1 MSASEDTRESGEEA
15 ATPAVPGD
23 SAPPS
28 FGASTPPADP
38 PPADGDPAEPA
49 EAKEPA
55 ASPGALKLPT
65 FGLQAP
71 WWAAESTETGP
82 PPDEKTAPAEPA
94 VTPADVKPSV
104 DTAADDTAT
113 GDTAAEDT
121 AGDEPGEEESSAA
134 SRTATLPL
142 GTLVA
147 GVGVP
152 KVDSRGAVPATPIV
166 KRSPMSGDTDPD
178 GIPAV
183 RPDAEQ
189 PTGAA
194 EQPTGTAEPAATDT
208 DTPDTGTAEAGGAA
222 DDAGEAD
229 TVTDIPAVTVSKDT
243 GTPDTGASTTAAST
257 TGASTTGAAESDTAV
272 DIPAVKGEAKD
283 GPGETA
289 QDEQATAFEQAR
301 AAEDAPGDSG
311 PVLVPDAILPA
322 GVTPPTGSG
331 PFPHTAPDAAGSE
344 NAQQTTVITPVYH
357 AEGGVPLD
365 VPAQRPGQADQG
377 ASKSSGRT
385 KRRLALV
392 GGGAAA
398 IIAAGVALFALGG
411 TGGSGSDAGRTGD
424 AKAAESPAA
433 AQSTPP
439 PSPSASPSATPTAS
453 AAPPSRID
461 HERTDRE
468 PLAFQDVFPTKTIR
482 LGGRTYTRDRWSLN
496 RDASYAA
503 RGSMLRALERE
514 RCRKIIRATF
524 IDRSSSLAVTSG
536 IAVMPTKEAALRVSR
551 AGDPSRYE
559 WFRGMGGKRAPDLDR
574 AGGYAAATVRGR
586 YVAYAYVQW
595 ADGRPARPGDP
606 VIKQAAKRFLDYD
619 LRPIVDRARR

>member
-94 VTPADVKPSV
+94 DVIPADVKPSM

-113 GDTAAEDT
+113 EDT
-121 AGDEPGEEESSAA
+121 AGDDPGEEESSAA

-147 GVGVP
+147 GIGVP

-189 PTGAA
+189 PTG
-194 EQPTGTAEPAATDT
+194 TAEPAATA
-208 DTPDTGTAEAGGAA
+208 TGTTATNTAEKAAGAA
-222 DDAGEAD
+222 DDTAEAD

-243 GTPDTGASTTAAST
+243 GTPDTGASTAAAST

-272 DIPAVKGEAKD
+272 DIPAVKGEAKE
-283 GPGETA
+283 GPGETP
-289 QDEQATAFEQAR
+289 QDGQATAFEQAR

-322 GVTPPTGSG
+322 GATPPTGSG

-514 RCRKIIRATF
+514 R
-524 IDRSSSLAVTSG
+524 
-536 IAVMPTKEAALRVSR
+536 
-551 AGDPSRYE
+551 
-559 WFRGMGGKRAPDLDR
+559 
-574 AGGYAAATVRGR
+574 
-586 YVAYAYVQW
+586 
-595 ADGRPARPGDP
+595 
-606 VIKQAAKRFLDYD
+606 
-619 LRPIVDRARR
+619 

>member
-94 VTPADVKPSV
+94 DVIPADVKPSM

-113 GDTAAEDT
+113 EDT
-121 AGDEPGEEESSAA
+121 AGDDPGEEESSAA

-147 GVGVP
+147 GIGVP

-189 PTGAA
+189 PTG
-194 EQPTGTAEPAATDT
+194 TAEPAATDT
-208 DTPDTGTAEAGGAA
+208 GTTATDTAEKAGGAA
-222 DDAGEAD
+222 DDTAEAD

-243 GTPDTGASTTAAST
+243 GTPDTGASTAAT
-257 TGASTTGAAESDTAV
+257 PTTGAAESDTAV
-272 DIPAVKGEAKD
+272 DIPAVKGEAKE
-283 GPGETA
+283 GPGETP
-289 QDEQATAFEQAR
+289 QDGQATAFEQAR

-398 IIAAGVALFALGG
+398 IIAAGVALFAIGG

-439 PSPSASPSATPTAS
+439 PSPAASPSAAPTAS

>member
-94 VTPADVKPSV
+94 DVIPADVKPSM

-113 GDTAAEDT
+113 EDT
-121 AGDEPGEEESSAA
+121 AGDDPGEEESSAA

-147 GVGVP
+147 GIGVP

-189 PTGAA
+189 PTG
-194 EQPTGTAEPAATDT
+194 TAEPAATDT
-208 DTPDTGTAEAGGAA
+208 GTTATDTAEKAGGAA
-222 DDAGEAD
+222 DDTAEAD

-243 GTPDTGASTTAAST
+243 GTPDTGASTAAT
-257 TGASTTGAAESDTAV
+257 PTTGAAESDTAV
-272 DIPAVKGEAKD
+272 DIPAVKGEAKE
-283 GPGETA
+283 GPGETP
-289 QDEQATAFEQAR
+289 QDGQATAFEQAR

-398 IIAAGVALFALGG
+398 IIAAGVALFAIGG

-439 PSPSASPSATPTAS
+439 PSPAASPSATPTAS

>member
-82 PPDEKTAPAEPA
+82 PPDERTAPAEPA
-94 VTPADVKPSV
+94 VTPADAKPSV
-104 DTAADDTAT
+104 DTAAD
-113 GDTAAEDT
+113 DTAAEDT

-189 PTGAA
+189 PTG
-194 EQPTGTAEPAATDT
+194 TAEPAATDT

-222 DDAGEAD
+222 DDAAEAD
-229 TVTDIPAVTVSKDT
+229 TVTDIPAVTASKDT

-272 DIPAVKGEAKD
+272 DIPAVKGEAKE
-283 GPGETA
+283 GPGETP
-289 QDEQATAFEQAR
+289 QDGQATAFEQAR

-331 PFPHTAPDAAGSE
+331 PFP
-344 NAQQTTVITPVYH
+344 
-357 AEGGVPLD
+357 
-365 VPAQRPGQADQG
+365 
-377 ASKSSGRT
+377 
-385 KRRLALV
+385 
-392 GGGAAA
+392 
-398 IIAAGVALFALGG
+398 
-411 TGGSGSDAGRTGD
+411 
-424 AKAAESPAA
+424 
-433 AQSTPP
+433 
-439 PSPSASPSATPTAS
+439 
-453 AAPPSRID
+453 
-461 HERTDRE
+461 
-468 PLAFQDVFPTKTIR
+468 
-482 LGGRTYTRDRWSLN
+482 
-496 RDASYAA
+496 
-503 RGSMLRALERE
+503 
-514 RCRKIIRATF
+514 
-524 IDRSSSLAVTSG
+524 
-536 IAVMPTKEAALRVSR
+536 
-551 AGDPSRYE
+551 
-559 WFRGMGGKRAPDLDR
+559 
-574 AGGYAAATVRGR
+574 
-586 YVAYAYVQW
+586 
-595 ADGRPARPGDP
+595 
-606 VIKQAAKRFLDYD
+606 
-619 LRPIVDRARR
+619 

>member
-94 VTPADVKPSV
+94 DVIPADVKPSM

-113 GDTAAEDT
+113 EDT
-121 AGDEPGEEESSAA
+121 AGDDPGEEESSAA

-189 PTGAA
+189 PTG
-194 EQPTGTAEPAATDT
+194 TAEPAATDT
-208 DTPDTGTAEAGGAA
+208 GTTATDTAEKAGGAA
-222 DDAGEAD
+222 DDTAEAD

-243 GTPDTGASTTAAST
+243 GTPDTGASTAAT
-257 TGASTTGAAESDTAV
+257 PTTGAAESDTAV
-272 DIPAVKGEAKD
+272 DIPAVKGEAKE

-439 PSPSASPSATPTAS
+439 PSPAASPSATPTAS